1 MQYFQIIGKCEETD
15 ESSYT
20 IQSTG
25 EVVTKV
31 QLSLVVP
38 GMRDRVR
45 CEIPQAEAPK
55 PDILER
61 WELEEAWVVV
71 GAEGMRALAFERQNV
86 RAGEK
91 PVGAMVVFQAGEVRE
106 ASAEERK
113 QLQAARK
120 AQKVKAKQ
128 QRAARAAERQTQKA
142 AQLMEQAA
150 AQSSGSAGAS
160 GEAAQKSA

>member
-1 MQYFQIIGKCEETD
+1 MAYFQITAKCEEVD

-38 GMRDRVR
+38 SMRERVL
-45 CEIPQAEAPK
+45 CELPLEVAPK
-55 PDILER
+55 ADILER
-61 WELEEAWVVV
+61 WELEESWLVVS
-71 GAEGMRALAFERQNV
+71 ADGMRALAFTRSNV

-91 PVGAMVVFQAGEVRE
+91 AVGSMVIFQAAAVRE

-113 QLQAARK
+113 QLQEARK
-120 AQKVKAKQ
+120 VQKTQAKQ
-128 QRAARAAERQTQKA
+128 RRAQRKAERDART
-142 AQLMEQAA
+142 AA
-150 AQSSGSAGAS
+150 APASSQASA
-160 GEAAQKSA
+160 